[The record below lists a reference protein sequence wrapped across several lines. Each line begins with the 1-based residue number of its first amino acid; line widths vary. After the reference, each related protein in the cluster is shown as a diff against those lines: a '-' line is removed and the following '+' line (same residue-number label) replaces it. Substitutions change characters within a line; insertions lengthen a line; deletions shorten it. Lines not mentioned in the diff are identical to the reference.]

1 MGTLTKRDKPP
12 ASRRS
17 LRSNPTTAAARPM
30 PLTTSRQD
38 LLLDGT
44 DLQFRRLVHNLFA
57 FFARHDQIRSGHAK
71 YIGLAGTEYT
81 VLISI
86 AHLSGR
92 NAVNIKTVGSH
103 LHVSGAFVTS
113 VVRRLRERGLVEK
126 RTDSGD
132 RRRVTLTVT
141 EAGYRLLERLAPV
154 QRQVNDV
161 EFDSI
166 STGEF
171 AKLLDILDRL
181 IESSN
186 RALSLQ
192 HYLLSESEFEQT
204 P

>member
-1 MGTLTKRDKPP
+1 MSTIAHRNKPQSVRKMG
-12 ASRRS
+12 RS
-17 LRSNPTTAAARPM
+17 QSAKSAARPL
-30 PLTTSRQD
+30 PRTISRPD
-38 LLLDGT
+38 LLVGGSDV
-44 DLQFRRLVHNLFA
+44 QFRRLVHNLFA

-86 AHLSGR
+86 AHLSDRG
-92 NAVNIKTVGSH
+92 AVNIKTVGSH

-113 VVRRLRERGLVEK
+113 VVRRLRERGLVDK

-132 RRRVTLTVT
+132 RRRVSLTVT
-141 EAGYRLLERLAPV
+141 EAGYRLLEKLAPV

-161 EFDSI
+161 EFDCLGA
-166 STGEF
+166 GEF
-171 AKLLDILDRL
+171 DELLVIVDRL

-192 HYLLSESEFEQT
+192 HYLLSNSESEQT
-204 P
+204 R